1 MKLARFA
8 QALFICSTV
17 ATLALTA
24 CGAPVS
30 EDQSATPTGDLQA
43 TVEAAVEA
51 TVAAQPTDT
60 PAPEVEATKETDV
73 QATVESAVQST
84 VEVAIQSTVE
94 VAIQSTLAAM
104 PTSLPPLTA
113 EEAQVLQRLHRS
125 YPAPT
130 GYPGFRKYY
139 QKRCYPG
146 CHDDGTS
153 GTPTPQVAHP

>member
-84 VEVAIQSTVE
+84 VEVAIQST
-94 VAIQSTLAAM
+94 LAAM